1 MIMLI
6 SVLLAA
12 CGHENPA
19 SQQEPK
25 AKARAEIRI
34 LLAPSAMNRL
44 AARSTAV
51 QDIARVTITV
61 SATDMD
67 TITEDLAIEGR
78 KASGAL
84 EVPVGIDRIF
94 TVDAY
99 EGNALRYKGSET
111 IDIPAGDPISLDI
124 DLEPATLA
132 IIVKS
137 ASESV
142 SPGDR
147 FTAEVRVY
155 NAYQLYA
162 ATFVLRY
169 DASLLRIAEAEAGDL
184 LGDDVLF
191 FQRVV
196 PAYAGIGA
204 VSIGA
209 TLKGNASGIDGSG
222 VIAVISFEALAGG
235 TAKIEFSTDQR
246 LSLTSP
252 DGSSVAGFDDLI
264 IIDES
269 IVIDRDQ

>member
-34 LLAPSAMNRL
+34 LLAPSTMNRL

-111 IDIPAGDPISLDI
+111 IDIPAGDPVSLNI
-124 DLEPATLA
+124 YLEPATLA

-191 FQRVV
+191 FQRVDD
-196 PAYAGIGA
+196 GA
-204 VSIGA
+204 MSIDA

-222 VIAVISFEALAGG
+222 VIAVISFEALAIG
-235 TAKIEFSTDQR
+235 TARIEFSTDQR
-246 LSLTSP
+246 LSLTGP
-252 DGSSVAGFDDLI
+252 DGSSVAGFDDVI

-269 IVIDRDQ
+269 VTIDSDQ

>member
-25 AKARAEIRI
+25 ARARAEIRI

-44 AARSTAV
+44 EACSTSV
-51 QDIARVTITV
+51 QDIARVTVTV
-61 SATDMD
+61 SAPDMD
-67 TITEDLAIEGR
+67 TIAEDLTVEGR
-78 KASGAL
+78 EANGAL
-84 EVPVGIDRIF
+84 EVPVGVDRIF

-99 EGNALRYKGSET
+99 EGNTLRYKGSET
-111 IDIPAGDPISLDI
+111 IDIPAGDPVSLDI
-124 DLEPATLA
+124 YLEPATLA

-147 FTAEVRVY
+147 FSAEVRIY

-191 FQRVV
+191 FQRLDE
-196 PAYAGIGA
+196 GA
-204 VSIGA
+204 VSIGV
-209 TLKGNASGIDGSG
+209 TLKGNVSGIDGSG
-222 VIAVISFEALAGG
+222 VIAVISFEALARG

-246 LSLTSP
+246 LSLTSL
-252 DGSSVAGFDDLI
+252 DGSSVAGFDDVI

-269 IVIDRDQ
+269 VTISDQ